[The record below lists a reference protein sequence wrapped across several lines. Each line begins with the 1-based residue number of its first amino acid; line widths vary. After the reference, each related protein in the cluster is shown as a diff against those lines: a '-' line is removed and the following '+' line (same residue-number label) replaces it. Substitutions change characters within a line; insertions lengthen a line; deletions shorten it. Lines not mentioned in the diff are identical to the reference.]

1 MLEGLAISGIF
12 VSYLM
17 AGILTFG
24 PHQEAPKDC
33 QKTAIVSERTGEV
46 LYYNCK

>member
-1 MLEGLAISGIF
+1 MEAIVIALILVGHITAG
-12 VSYLM
+12 VSAL
-17 AGILTFG
+17 G
-24 PHQEAPKDC
+24 PHQEATPDC